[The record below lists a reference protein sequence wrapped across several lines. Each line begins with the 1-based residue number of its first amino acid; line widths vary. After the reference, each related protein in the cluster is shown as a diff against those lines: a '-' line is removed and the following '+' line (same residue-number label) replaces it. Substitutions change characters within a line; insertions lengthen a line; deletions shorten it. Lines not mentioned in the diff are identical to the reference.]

1 MLSVLNRHGLGHLR
15 PLVNGP
21 VPAHKLARW
30 SSDLKK
36 ASRLLKREEFLIER
50 YRADGTHGLAK
61 PCADCHGMLLRFGV
75 TRVTYSTPDG
85 FVTENI
91 KSMTTSL
98 TGTRRLCGR
107 ADLM

>member
-1 MLSVLNRHGLGHLR
+1 LSVLNRHGLGHLR

-21 VPAHKLARW
+21 VPARKLNRW

-36 ASRLLKREEFLIER
+36 ASRLLNREEFLIER
-50 YRADGTHGLAK
+50 RRADGTYGLAK
-61 PCADCHGMLLRFGV
+61 PCAECHSMLLRFGV

-85 FVTENI
+85 FVTENT
-91 KSMTTSL
+91 KDMTTFL
-98 TGTRRLCGR
+98 TGTRRQNGR

>member
-1 MLSVLNRHGLGHLR
+1 MLNRHGLGHLR

-21 VPAHKLARW
+21 VPERKLSRW

-36 ASRLLKREEFLIER
+36 ASRLLNREEFLIER
-50 YRADGTHGLAK
+50 HRADGTHGLAK
-61 PCADCHGMLLRFGV
+61 PCADCHGMLLRFGI

-85 FVTENI
+85 FVTENT

-98 TGTRRLCGR
+98 TGTRRLRGR